1 MPVQTRNH
9 LTLWHCL
16 PLRERKARRITGM
29 NFQFSDEA
37 EALRDQARKFL
48 EAKAGRDKARSVME
62 AETTHDAALWKEI
75 AELGWT
81 ALRIPEEY
89 GGLGLSVLELCV
101 LAEEVGRALAPVPFT
116 SSVLLATEALLIGGS
131 DAQKAKWLPKL
142 ADGSAVGAVALSE
155 GNAAAPGA
163 RSALQVSNGKISG
176 AKLPVQDGDIADFVI
191 VNGPEG
197 LLIVDMA
204 SPGIIREN
212 VDTIDLVRKSI
223 KLHFS
228 NTPAEP
234 LDGGRATLDAFLHSA
249 AILLAFESVGGA
261 DSAMEMTLAYA
272 KDRVAFGRKI
282 GGYQAVKHR
291 CADMYIKNQLA
302 RSHAYYGA
310 WALLTGAP
318 ELPQAAAG
326 ARIAA
331 SDAFQ
336 FAAEENVQLHGGIG
350 FTWESDC
357 QFFYRRARLLA
368 LTLGSKAHWADRLI
382 RALEQR
388 NAPLAV

>member
-1 MPVQTRNH
+1 
-9 LTLWHCL
+9 
-16 PLRERKARRITGM
+16 M

-48 EAKAGRDKARSVME
+48 EAKSMRDKARAVME
-62 AETTHDAALWKEI
+62 SDVPTDAALWAEI
-75 AELGWT
+75 VELGWT

-101 LAEEVGRALAPVPFT
+101 LAEEVGRALSPVPFT
-116 SSVLLATEALLIGGS
+116 SSVLMATEALLIGGTQ
-131 DAQKAKWLPKL
+131 AQKAKWLPKL
-142 ADGSAVGAVALSE
+142 ADGSAIGAVAFGE
-155 GNAAAPGA
+155 GTAVAPGGK
-163 RSALQVSNGKISG
+163 SNLVVANGTVTG
-176 AKLPVQDGDIADFVI
+176 TKLPVQDGDVADFLI
-191 VNGPEG
+191 VSGADG
-197 LLIVDMA
+197 LHIVDMTA
-204 SPGIIREN
+204 TGITRES
-212 VDTIDLVRKSI
+212 VSTVDLVRKSV
-223 KLHFS
+223 KVSFA

-234 LDGGRATLDAFLHSA
+234 LDGGRLTLDTFLQSC
-249 AILLAFESVGGA
+249 AILLAFEGVGGA
-261 DSAMEMTLAYA
+261 DAAMEMAVSYA
-272 KDRVAFGRKI
+272 KERVAFGNKI

-326 ARIAA
+326 ARVAA
-331 SDAFQ
+331 IDAFQ

-368 LTLGSKAHWADRLI
+368 LTLGSKAHWSDRLV

>member
-1 MPVQTRNH
+1 
-9 LTLWHCL
+9 
-16 PLRERKARRITGM
+16 M
-29 NFQFSDEA
+29 NFQFSDDA

-48 EAKAGRDKARSVME
+48 EAKSGRDKARAVME
-62 AETTHDAALWKEI
+62 GEASHDAALWKEI
-75 AELGWT
+75 VELGWT
-81 ALRIPEEY
+81 ALRIPEEH

-116 SSVLLATEALLIGGS
+116 SSVLLATEALLIGGT
-131 DAQKAKWLPKL
+131 DAQKAKWLPRL
-142 ADGSAVGAVALSE
+142 ADGSAVGAVALGE
-155 GNAAAPGA
+155 GNAAAPGV
-163 RSALQVSNGKISG
+163 RSSLKVSGGTISG
-176 AKLPVQDGDIADFVI
+176 SKLPVLDGDVADFLI
-191 VNGPEG
+191 VSGPDG
-197 LLIVDMA
+197 LLLVDMTA
-204 SPGIIREN
+204 HGIAREG
-212 VDTIDLVRKSI
+212 VDTIDLVRKST
-223 KLHFS
+223 KVSFA

-234 LDGGRATLDAFLHSA
+234 LEGGRGALEAFLQSSA
-249 AILLAFESVGGA
+249 VLLAFESVGGA
-261 DSAMEMTLAYA
+261 DAALEMTLAYA

-326 ARIAA
+326 ARVAA
-331 SDAFQ
+331 TEAFQ
-336 FAAEENVQLHGGIG
+336 FAAEENVQMHGGIG

-368 LTLGSKAHWADRLI
+368 LTLGSKTHWADRLV